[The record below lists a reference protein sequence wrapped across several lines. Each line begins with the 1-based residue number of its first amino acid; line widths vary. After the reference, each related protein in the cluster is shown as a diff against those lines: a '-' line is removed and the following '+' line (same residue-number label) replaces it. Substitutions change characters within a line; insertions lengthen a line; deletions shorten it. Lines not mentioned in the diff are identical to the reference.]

1 MIGFKPNAFRGTF
14 SVPMHLSRAFLWK
27 FQLLIDVV
35 EEMKWKRVAV
45 SACRCFAG
53 TGCSVTV
60 FGRIFSCAQVN
71 ITCAS
76 GLCMLTHHTG
86 GITGCR
92 RVKKRG
98 IELLAIHKIKLE

>member
-14 SVPMHLSRAFLWK
+14 PVPMHLSRAFLWK

-35 EEMKWKRVAV
+35 EEMKWKREAV

-76 GLCMLTHHTG
+76 GLCMLTHTMQGILQGVG
-86 GITGCR
+86 GG
-92 RVKKRG
+92 KRG
-98 IELLAIHKIKLE
+98 VSNF